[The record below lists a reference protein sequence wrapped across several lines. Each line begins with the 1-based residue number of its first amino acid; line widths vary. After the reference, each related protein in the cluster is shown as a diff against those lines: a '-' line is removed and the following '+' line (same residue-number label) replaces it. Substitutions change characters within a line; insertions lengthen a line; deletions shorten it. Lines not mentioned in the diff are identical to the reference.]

1 MIASVGWN
9 LLTQTSVTLEG
20 IVARIEL
27 MREAIDISDEVDGT
41 G

>member
-9 LLTQTSVTLEG
+9 LLTQTSVRLEG